1 MNKTD
6 LKLIKAASSDKAY
19 LLSLRKLTMTEHLE
33 RVGRFYTDKQHL
45 ARIEMHYEF
54 AKIIF
59 YKNEKIGTI
68 KFLIHDEELEIL
80 QIQIHPEY
88 QGKGFGNIVIN
99 YIINQANNKP
109 VKLSVLKGNPAKKL
123 YESLGFIVI
132 NENEQEW
139 FMQT

>member
-1 MNKTD
+1 MD
-6 LKLIKAASSDKAY
+6 LEFIQATTSDKAY
-19 LLSLRKLTMTEHLE
+19 LMSLRKLTMTEHLE
-33 RVGRFYTDKQHL
+33 RAGRVYSDEQHL

-59 YKNEKIGTI
+59 YKNKKVGTI
-68 KFLIHDEELEIL
+68 KYLTHDAAFEVL

-88 QGKGFGNIVIN
+88 QGKGLGKIVIN
-99 YIINQANNKP
+99 HIINQANNKP
-109 VKLSVLKGNPAKKL
+109 VKLSILKGNPAKKL
-123 YESLGFIVI
+123 YESLGFKVI